1 MDKMQYD
8 QLPLRPEQ
16 LRQIQLERLQ
26 MVLNRAARN
35 VAYYHDL
42 FQSIDF
48 SPADLADLKDLQR
61 LPLTGRE
68 TLIERQPYGM
78 LAVAP
83 HDVVRIHTALG
94 PEGHPIVVAS
104 TANDIR
110 HWTFLTARAL
120 MRCRVTRDDT
130 VYIGLD
136 YNQSVNAFGMHYGAE
151 ALGATVIPRSN
162 IRMREQMEVM
172 RNYRVSVLVCTPS
185 YARQLIHHIA
195 ETLFDPKSLFLRSI
209 FLVGEPWREAVR
221 KEIAERLF
229 VNVYGA
235 YGLDE
240 VFSPGIA
247 SEEAEQPGFLVNE
260 DHFLVEIVD
269 SRSHDLTPEGEYG
282 ELVLTTLTKEALPL
296 IRYRTGELA
305 SVQRITLEGG
315 RVALRITPAGQRTDH
330 LIYAG
335 GAKFYPAQVR
345 ELMQSVSE
353 APMVSQI
360 LIASTDGSDRVEIRA
375 EVTSQAFEGEMK
387 ALTLLKDRLE
397 SELYLKFGVPFH
409 LRWMERDAL
418 RDAPEVDDQ
427 RIEKI

>member
-8 QLPLRPEQ
+8 RLPLRPEQ

-26 MVLNRAARN
+26 MVFNRAARN

-94 PEGHPIVVAS
+94 PEGRPIVVAS

-110 HWTFLTARAL
+110 HWTLLTARAL

-136 YNQSVNAFGMHYGAE
+136 YHQSVNAFGMHYGAE
-151 ALGATVIPRSN
+151 AIGATVIPRSN

-172 RNYRVSVLVCTPS
+172 RNYRASVLVSTPS
-185 YARQLIHHIA
+185 YARQLVHHIA
-195 ETLFDPKSLFLRSI
+195 ETRFDPKSLFLRSI
-209 FLVGEPWREAVR
+209 FLVGEPWTEEVR
-221 KEIAERLF
+221 KEIAARLF

-240 VFSPGIA
+240 IFSPGIA

-260 DHFLVEIVD
+260 DHFWVEIINP
-269 SRSHDLTPEGEYG
+269 RSLDPAPEGDCG

-305 SVQRITLEGG
+305 SLRCVMLEGG
-315 RVALRITPAGQRTDH
+315 RAALQIVPAGQRTDD

-345 ELMQSVSE
+345 ELMQNV
-353 APMVSQI
+353 ADTPMVSQI
-360 LIASTDGSDRVEIRA
+360 LIASADGSDRVEIRA
-375 EVTSQAFEGEMK
+375 EVTSQGFEGEMK